1 MANSIIKY
9 TTTDNNPASL
19 SDSNTFKDA
28 SGNVLTAISNEY
40 VESEGC
46 CILTLSGE
54 LSRIDG
60 SYLFWNGK
68 GNVTSV
74 ILPEG
79 LKYISESFREFEN
92 LRSAEFPTTIETIQ
106 TNAFF
111 ACSSLKKLTFNGT
124 VPPNAYGAFVGVGSY
139 GVLYRPSGADYSTVM
154 NSVNPDNPGDYVL
167 PEYKLSNYGWVELAI
182 SSGEDTTLSVDL
194 PTSIG
199 VGRYIDVR
207 PVTNSDGVISIIL
220 NGKEVGTVNSGDT
233 YSLQIPKEGTNKIVI
248 KIEAT
253 DSYNYYANEYT
264 VIGIE
269 TSLDFTVEG
278 NPNYE
283 GNELSITPTSN
294 SDGSIA
300 IEYIKGGSSTLIGT
314 CHTDETIKWTVPS
327 IGKYTI
333 KCEVFE
339 TPIYNGKTITK
350 EYESSEKEYPNV
362 TIKVNGYDL
371 NGDNVSEP
379 YFVGY
384 TLKIYA
390 YKNGSIIFDDE
401 YSIYVNGVALQGY
414 TYNITEAGELT
425 IKVVVPATETSYVG
439 TAFTTIN
446 VYPDIEPNP
455 NTLTYNLTKKYNDG
469 NFYIGDNITISGLG
483 GQEDNEKVKVYA
495 NDILIGR
502 VSRADGGQV
511 SWYPE
516 EVGTYV
522 FKQVADDGTEEY
534 LHEYV
539 GSTQLSRN
547 YVLTVKAVPE
557 KIYKLYYKISD
568 GKPDPY
574 QDTTVFS
581 NTNVVYHT
589 FSTSTMKGELWFFEK
604 IVKLN
609 HKQPLGL
616 GLERTEFESFKI
628 DDVDEIEYFDFE
640 GKLIIGNNV
649 NKVTKLSSDDI
660 ENTIIAYNSKLTFA
674 TDSLISVN
682 DGFTMTKSTMYIPS
696 DFDETTLPSHDDI
709 NVIKYAI
716 PSVSFDIIGEQR
728 IGHILKVNKNVNYD
742 GTIFKKANIDYTLVN
757 EKGTYVYNN
766 WTDDYLYI
774 NTGGGDM
781 WVAGVNTITPKVI
794 FYDEF
799 SKIYDIEYDTF
810 TLNVLPKREERC
822 IVKYLVQE
830 ANKSNWQ
837 CKDTWTTYS
846 PDGIIHAANPLLADQ
861 SRWDGNWYIAKYENE
876 VGAFTQNQIVS
887 YSNSTIQNNYV
898 EGIIF
903 PEGFEEI
910 PDYALG
916 AYRKSV
922 NSDRTVLYRLKFK
935 GDTAVNFG
943 KNQYGTDTACGQNTD
958 KQKFL
963 VIVPDGNETEIPRL
977 TSADGKYYKTNA
989 FWGWTD
995 ETTTKGWWIANN
1007 TFNIQMHIDYLKQG
1021 VTSKIRITTAEPKNV
1036 KVYVGSKM
1044 IGEVTSN
1051 SDNYISY
1058 KMPDTNAVEFTCVI
1072 DATPNEWFENTT
1084 KTFTFDLAERKYPGF
1099 YIASVEPDP
1108 MVLYDFAYLKIFET
1122 QKDVNFRLYDNGQ
1135 YVNGTQIF
1143 YGSDNITSGT
1153 YKHWTSENSYTVY
1166 EGWYKTISWKPQTTG
1181 LHTLKLE
1188 SIADGN
1194 YKSVEVTKDFYCDPK
1209 INDVDDEVTGSKN
1222 PWFKRWFYRV
1232 VDNGEVTWENN
1243 GTSDEEATSWRGY
1256 LKPGTTLYI
1265 KFRTNSES
1273 PIKFVAKGHKLIKG
1287 DVSIPTDTTF
1297 DTQIAKTTIVEG
1309 GGREATF
1316 AFKLPVWD
1324 QYINGS
1330 EGLYLEFH
1338 FWMCATKNFTPTNY
1352 LEKEGN
1358 WYLMNSV
1365 TSMNFWVDQD
1375 GYGSSEEP
1383 EKQFCYHS
1391 AYIPYTT
1398 TDKNKLNLTKLLFDE
1413 EGVVLDYIV
1422 KDYDTA
1428 NDYGNIKVWCD
1439 DSVHI
1444 SNNFFK
1450 DQHTLKRITFP
1461 NEVTSLGLSSLRL
1474 CDALETVKLGNNVN
1488 TVDSGAFCQCRV
1500 LNKITIDTF
1509 AEPKCTMSS
1518 FYGVKEYGTLE
1529 YPVGSNYDGWLSE
1542 ADYYLGFYHWNH
1554 TESEGDDYDGTFTTF
1569 IYKTRT
1575 EETVFPTGK
1584 FYDANGKSRSVYSNV
1599 YENGV
1604 GKLTINGVITKIGYR
1619 AFFNNQFIE
1628 YFEVPEGITE
1638 IGEQAFA
1645 CPSNTGVSYLST
1657 IKFPSSLTKIGDKA
1671 FFWNSRL
1678 NTIFCEALTA
1688 PTIYRTTFYE
1698 VKPYGTLHYPKNTDY
1713 SSWLSTDEYYLGYY
1727 MWNGSATDF
1736 DKELPEL
1743 SFYID
1748 GVNNLGEKV
1757 AIKPKTNSTGL
1768 ITIKV
1773 NGNVIGTCYNGG
1785 SVDYTFDQAGNNYF
1799 EVAVAATDKYS
1810 ARSVYRTV
1818 NISVKVVLKLDPEE
1832 FVVDFNAQSVTSNL
1846 TLRNARSIK
1855 AVSDSDWAVPEPIT
1869 IDSTSIKINIAKLE
1883 DDNIIERDA
1892 VITVSAETID
1902 TSPTMPTTATI
1913 RIKQSKEYIVL
1924 EPNRLRVDYQ
1934 EQFTEVLIKS
1944 CNVKAMSVV
1953 SNVSWCKA
1961 SLFESNAGMMVS
1973 FSKNS
1978 NVIRRGVVTVTG
1990 ISKWDRPLKAVL
2002 HVVQLGNNTMRISD
2016 GLYIDGN
2023 KCDLETS
2030 VKVAMTY
2037 AATDTESPEAVKNN
2051 YSKTVELK
2059 GTKNNNKIFADF
2071 WKLDRSIIED
2081 GKKLSEVHF
2090 DPKQR
2095 VPFVFYDNGT
2105 IIENGYISLDGV
2117 SMVDGMVKY
2126 SVTLYGGLGDFF
2138 YSLMYNEEGE
2148 EKTLSD
2154 MYYGFV
2160 DGSGNAM
2167 TKEDEKNKIL
2177 ITWNKEY
2184 IMDSWGYLYS
2194 GKDHNGYAVN
2204 TGTNSMNIKNCIVPV
2219 PTYSGIYDDFDNN
2232 KVLVSIRDNGSG
2244 GRPGSSSS
2252 DTDQFRNA
2260 LADTLFPRTLR
2271 DDSNSA
2277 VTYSTKFGYGLME
2290 LPRDFVEWETRDLRS
2305 YYQRPAIRTKVI
2317 LDAITN
2323 PENNGGYEVVW
2334 DSDINDVNTP
2344 LGKYYDKSYI
2354 LMDRI
2359 DFEDTDENEVTPISW
2374 ENNTNPS
2381 FLITTATDKSIQIYK
2396 NKTTEITYDFS
2407 DFNDPKIEMCL
2418 SPMFIVPS
2426 ASGNPEK
2433 AYTSYCF
2440 GEYRYQEYISYR
2452 GGGKQWVTK
2461 TGTNHLTA
2469 GYVFRLEAYKNG
2481 VKVSESN
2488 NYFQNC
2494 YGVDSFYN
2502 KVERKNGWSKGTGKM
2517 YKYNKSQIDWSSYGI
2532 TSSSVIETANTLKLN
2547 QGVTNAWYTFEQPV
2561 KLKMS
2566 VPANSTDITFK
2577 LVVRYVYGVTYDM
2590 GDTGNYAAKIGVSS
2604 NNENNRT
2611 PSYTSTVTAEM
2622 VMYDG
2627 EDDDE
2632 YINGTYNSA
2641 SNVVQSVNC
2650 KKSTIF
2656 RNSGTPFAYLLG
2668 FTRLFNLRY
2677 RVDNIDKK
2685 VYITKRGNYYED
2697 KIIDITNKIDRK
2709 KGIKI
2714 TPTTSEYKWYSY
2726 TLETPESYA
2735 AKLYKKKYGLDYG
2748 EYKLNTNYFF
2758 NAESNNL
2765 FEDNIYRNVV
2775 DYRLQS
2781 PYFQTNKALGSTG
2794 YAYPTIGLVPHY
2806 TWKLWHVNDG
2816 TYEDYEAD
2824 KYGCQSYGNVGKVYD
2839 WPKLCCFDSDNSNVT
2854 DIVNAFIFFD
2864 GTYTTSTPYQI
2875 TDNIDLMN
2883 TLNDNTPCY
2892 LYAPSTGG
2900 DTVTGKITP
2909 NEDGIIAYNVRTLP
2923 VFSKNYKGNSL
2934 AIQASFD
2941 FAAPKALYVDASEY
2955 NGNATIYNGFW
2966 KGYIEDLY
2974 DKDAKK
2980 VEVYYFLNEN
2990 PKDAM
2995 RKFYFFDNSIWVL
3008 NDVTD
3013 WDPRSTEPT
3022 RCTFI
3027 KVKSKT
3033 NYLS

>member
-1 MANSIIKY
+1 MA
-9 TTTDNNPASL
+9 
-19 SDSNTFKDA
+19 
-28 SGNVLTAISNEY
+28 
-40 VESEGC
+40 
-46 CILTLSGE
+46 
-54 LSRIDG
+54 
-60 SYLFWNGK
+60 
-68 GNVTSV
+68 
-74 ILPEG
+74 
-79 LKYISESFREFEN
+79 
-92 LRSAEFPTTIETIQ
+92 
-106 TNAFF
+106 
-111 ACSSLKKLTFNGT
+111 
-124 VPPNAYGAFVGVGSY
+124 
-139 GVLYRPSGADYSTVM
+139 
-154 NSVNPDNPGDYVL
+154 
-167 PEYKLSNYGWVELAI
+167 
-182 SSGEDTTLSVDL
+182 
-194 PTSIG
+194 
-199 VGRYIDVR
+199 
-207 PVTNSDGVISIIL
+207 
-220 NGKEVGTVNSGDT
+220 
-233 YSLQIPKEGTNKIVI
+233 LQ
-248 KIEAT
+248 
-253 DSYNYYANEYT
+253 
-264 VIGIE
+264 
-269 TSLDFTVEG
+269 
-278 NPNYE
+278 
-283 GNELSITPTSN
+283 
-294 SDGSIA
+294 
-300 IEYIKGGSSTLIGT
+300 
-314 CHTDETIKWTVPS
+314 
-327 IGKYTI
+327 
-333 KCEVFE
+333 CE
-339 TPIYNGKTITK
+339 TITK
-350 EYESSEKEYPNV
+350 YY
-362 TIKVNGYDL
+362 
-371 NGDNVSEP
+371 
-379 YFVGY
+379 
-384 TLKIYA
+384 
-390 YKNGSIIFDDE
+390 
-401 YSIYVNGVALQGY
+401 
-414 TYNITEAGELT
+414 
-425 IKVVVPATETSYVG
+425 
-439 TAFTTIN
+439 
-446 VYPDIEPNP
+446 
-455 NTLTYNLTKKYNDG
+455 DG
-469 NFYIGDNITISGLG
+469 NFYIGDTINIWGLG
-483 GQEDNEKVKVYA
+483 GTDSQEKVKVYA

-502 VSRADGGQV
+502 VSSYEGGNL
-511 SWYPE
+511 SWTPTEPGEYI
-516 EVGTYV
+516 
-522 FKQVADDGTEEY
+522 FKQVTEGGTETYLYKWEY
-534 LHEYV
+534 GILTSEK
-539 GSTQLSRN
+539 
-547 YVLTVKAVPE
+547 YVLTVKALPE
-557 KIYKLYYKISD
+557 KIYKMYYKVAD
-568 GKPDPY
+568 GKDDPY
-574 QDTTVFS
+574 KDTKVYSSTK
-581 NTNVVYHT
+581 VVYRT
-589 FSTSTMKGELWFFEK
+589 YNKETGMGELWFFDK
-604 IVKLN
+604 IQKLY
-609 HKQPLGL
+609 HRQPGASS
-616 GLERTEFESFKI
+616 FELTKI
-628 DDVDEIEYFDFE
+628 DDIDEIEYFSYYAD
-640 GKLIIGNNV
+640 LIIGNNV
-649 NKVTKLSSDDI
+649 NTVTKLYTNSSDSR
-660 ENTIIAYNSKLTFA
+660 IIVYNSKITFA
-674 TDSLISVN
+674 TDSLISVY
-682 DGFTMTKSTMYIPS
+682 GTMYVPS
-696 DFDETTLPSHDDI
+696 DFDETTLPTHKHLSI
-709 NVIKYAI
+709 VKYNK
-716 PSVSFDIIGEQR
+716 PSASFDITGEQR
-728 IGHILKVNKNVNYD
+728 IGHILKVNKNLNYD

-757 EKGTYVYNN
+757 EKNTYVYNN
-766 WTDDYLYI
+766 WPDDYLYI
-774 NTGGGDM
+774 NTGGADM
-781 WVAGVNTITPKVI
+781 WYVGVNTITPKVI

-799 SKIYDIEYDTF
+799 SEICTIEYDTF
-810 TLNVLPKREERC
+810 TLNIAPKREERC
-822 IVKYLVQE
+822 IVTYLVL
-830 ANKSNWQ
+830 ANNHNDWQ
-837 CKDTWTTYS
+837 CRSTLTTSS
-846 PDGIIHAANPLLADQ
+846 PDGVVRAGNQLLVDE
-861 SRWDGNWYIAKYENE
+861 SYWNGNLYIAKYENE
-876 VGAFTQNQIVS
+876 VGAFTQNQIVWKS
-887 YSNSTIQNNYV
+887 GNNLVNNYV
-898 EGIIF
+898 KGIIF

-916 AYRKSV
+916 AYSKSE

-935 GDTAVNFG
+935 GDKTVKIG
-943 KNQYGTDTACGQNTD
+943 KKQYGTDTACGQNTD

-963 VIVPDGNETEIPRL
+963 VIVPDGNKTEIPRL
-977 TSADGKYYKTNA
+977 TSADGSSYKTNA
-989 FWGWTD
+989 FWGWKD
-995 ETTTKGWWIANN
+995 GTTTTGWWIANN
-1007 TFNIQMHIDYLKQG
+1007 AFNIQMDIDYLKQG
-1021 VTSKIRITTAEPKNV
+1021 ATSKIRITTAESKNV

-1051 SDNYISY
+1051 SDSYISY
-1058 KMPDTNAVEFTCVI
+1058 TMPDTNAVEFTCVI
-1072 DATPNEWFENTT
+1072 GANPNEWFENATR
-1084 KTFTFDLAERKYPGF
+1084 TFTFDLEEKETPGF

-1122 QKDVNFRLYDNGQ
+1122 QKNANFRLYDNGQ

-1153 YKHWTSENSYTVY
+1153 YEGKN
-1166 EGWYKTISWKPQTTG
+1166 GWYKTISWKPQTTG

-1194 YKSVEVTKDFYCDPK
+1194 YKSVEITKGFYCDPVL
-1209 INDVDDEVTGSKN
+1209 NDVDDEVIGSKE
-1222 PWFKRWFYRV
+1222 PSFSYYFHHI
-1232 VDNGEVTWENN
+1232 VDNGKVIWETKE
-1243 GTSDEEATSWRGY
+1243 GELDFSY
-1256 LKPGTTLYI
+1256 YKFLKPGTTVYI
-1265 KFRTNSES
+1265 KCKTNSES
-1273 PIKFVAKGHKLIKG
+1273 PIRIRTYLRRLVG
-1287 DVSIPTDTTF
+1287 DEYKYVEHLVTIEDQT
-1297 DTQIAKTTIVEG
+1297 AKTIG
-1309 GGREATF
+1309 GEVMFAYHIPSWADYRRGENGMGLEF
-1316 AFKLPVWD
+1316 AFFMW
-1324 QYINGS
+1324 G
-1330 EGLYLEFH
+1330 
-1338 FWMCATKNFTPTNY
+1338 TKNFSKPSHGIKI
-1352 LEKEGN
+1352 EVEGA
-1358 WYLMNSV
+1358 LDAAHIV
-1365 TSMNFWVDQD
+1365 FNFWLNRD
-1375 GYGSSEEP
+1375 GYGTSEDT
-1383 EKQFCYHS
+1383 EKLNCYRYVNIH
-1391 AYIPYTT
+1391 YTT
-1398 TDKNKLNLTKLLFDE
+1398 TDKKALNLTKLLFDE
-1413 EGVVLDYIV
+1413 GGVNLYYTVD
-1422 KDYDTA
+1422 DYDTV
-1428 NDYGNIKVWCD
+1428 NDYGNIKVLCD
-1439 DSVHI
+1439 DSIHI

-1450 DQHTLKRITFP
+1450 DQHTLKRIMFP
-1461 NEVTSLGLSSLRL
+1461 DEVTSLGLSSLRL

-1500 LNKITIDTF
+1500 LNKIITNTF
-1509 AEPKCTMSS
+1509 EQPICTLSS

-1529 YPVGSNYDGWLSE
+1529 YPVGSDYDGWLSKAE
-1542 ADYYLGFYHWNH
+1542 YYLGFYHWNN

-1575 EETVFPTGK
+1575 EETIFPTGY

-1604 GKLTINGVITKIGYR
+1604 GKLTINGIITKIGYR

-1698 VKPYGTLHYPKNTDY
+1698 VKPYGTLYYPKNTDY

-1727 MWNGSATDF
+1727 QWNATATDF

-1743 SFYID
+1743 SFIID

-1768 ITIKV
+1768 ITVKV
-1773 NGNVIGTCYNGG
+1773 NGKVIGTCYNGG
-1785 SVDYTFDQAGNNYF
+1785 SVDYTFEQAGNNYF

-1832 FVVDFNAQSVTSNL
+1832 FVVDANAQSVMSNL
-1846 TLRNARSIK
+1846 TLRNAKSIK
-1855 AVSDSDWAVPEPIT
+1855 AVSDSSWAVPEAIT
-1869 IDSTSIKINIAKLE
+1869 IDSKSIKINIAKLE

-1902 TSPTMPTTATI
+1902 PSPTMPTTATI

-1924 EPNRLRVDYQ
+1924 EPNRLRVDHN

-2002 HVVQLGNNTMRISD
+2002 HVVQLGNNTMEVAD

-2081 GKKLSEVHF
+2081 GSKLSEVHF

-2232 KVLVSIRDNGSG
+2232 KVLVSIRDSGSP
-2244 GRPGSSSS
+2244 GRPGTGG

-2344 LGKYYDKSYI
+2344 LGKYYDKSYV

-2381 FLITTATDKSIQIYK
+2381 FLITTALDKSIQIYK

-2440 GEYRYQEYISYR
+2440 GEYSYTEWVSFRYGPPQLAI
-2452 GGGKQWVTK
+2452 K

-2481 VKVSESN
+2481 VKVGESN

-2494 YGVDSFYN
+2494 YGVDSFYD
-2502 KVERKNGWSKGTGKM
+2502 KVQLKNGYTKGAGER

-2547 QGVTNAWYTFEQPV
+2547 QGVTNAWYTFEHPV

-2685 VYITKRGNYYED
+2685 VYITKRSNYYEN
-2697 KIIDITNKIDRK
+2697 KVIDITNKIDRK